1 MCVIAPFPF
10 TTMPD
15 IFPLRPTPVKTKP
28 LSTLLSL
35 SKDDFYSELQAV
47 MNTIPVEPTARPQ
60 RSGDLTN
67 CSFGK

>member
-1 MCVIAPFPF
+1 
-10 TTMPD
+10 MPD
-15 IFPLRPTPVKTKP
+15 ILPLRPSPVKTKP

-47 MNTIPVEPTARPQ
+47 MNTIPVEPIARPQ
-60 RSGDLTN
+60 RSGDLAG